1 VLAFGAAVWRLPRTA
16 LVDQIAIA
24 VLAFAAVL
32 LWRGSA
38 NMPQLNSDGLG
49 PFSANDWVAPVLT
62 YVVLSLYADLRP
74 PVDRRRFAQARALAT
89 IAAFAVNVI
98 TI

>member
-1 VLAFGAAVWRLPRTA
+1 
-16 LVDQIAIA
+16 
-24 VLAFAAVL
+24 
-32 LWRGSA
+32 
-38 NMPQLNSDGLG
+38 
-49 PFSANDWVAPVLT
+49 
-62 YVVLSLYADLRP
+62 VLSLYADLRP